1 MSSCVCVCVYVCVSV
16 YVCVCGCMCVHLM
29 HAISC
34 VCMCVCICMYV
45 CSMLVCVSHHFRLH
59 VYSLSFYEVPYF
71 ALVAEDGP
79 TNPWMY
85 GVILAGSSFILFVV
99 IVVFKLW

>member
-1 MSSCVCVCVYVCVSV
+1 MYVCMYAVCSYVCV
-16 YVCVCGCMCVHLM
+16 
-29 HAISC
+29 C
-34 VCMCVCICMYV
+34 VCMCVW
-45 CSMLVCVSHHFRLH
+45 HHFRLH